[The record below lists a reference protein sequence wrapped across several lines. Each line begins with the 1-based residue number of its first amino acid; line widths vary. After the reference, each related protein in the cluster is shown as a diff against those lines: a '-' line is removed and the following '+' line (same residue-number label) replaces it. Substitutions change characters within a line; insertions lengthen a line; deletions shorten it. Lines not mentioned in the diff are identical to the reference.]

1 MRKVAAFLMA
11 LSFVIAVS
19 GLAFAGGA
27 DGVCAYSHTKQNTA
41 EKKDTVKP
49 IAKKSDS
56 KTVTDQL
63 LLAQKNQPNKKTA
76 AQKK

>member
-11 LSFVIAVS
+11 LSFVLVVS

-27 DGVCAYSHTKQNTA
+27 DGVCAYSHSKKTTA
-41 EKKDTVKP
+41 SKADTAKP
-49 IAKKSDS
+49 VAQKSDS

-63 LLAQKNQPNKKTA
+63 LLAQKAQTTKTTP